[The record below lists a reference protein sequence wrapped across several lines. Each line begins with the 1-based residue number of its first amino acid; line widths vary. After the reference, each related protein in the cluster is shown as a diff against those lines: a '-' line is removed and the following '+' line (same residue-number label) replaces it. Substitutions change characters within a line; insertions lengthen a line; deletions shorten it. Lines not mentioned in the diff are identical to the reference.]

1 MDPLEFLKP
10 YTALIESHLQSLP
23 LPEKPAGLYDPQR
36 YILDIGGKR
45 IRPVLSLMSC
55 GLCGADIEKAIPAA
69 LSVELIHNFTLLH
82 DDIMDQAESR
92 RGHETAHL
100 RWDTAS
106 AILAGDGMFVQA
118 LLRLQDIHPDCDHK
132 QMMEELLLGVNTVCE
147 GQALD
152 MEFESRSDVSRD
164 EYLAMIGGKT
174 SALLSTSMKLGGFSA
189 NAAADRISL
198 LGQIGIS
205 LGLAFQIQ
213 DDLLDVVADPSQFG
227 KQQGGDIRE
236 GKKTFLMLDALEKCS
251 EEQKSMLLGYLKQ
264 RPLTDEQIKDV
275 IELFHQTGTI
285 EEARSQIEHYYK
297 RAWDALEKFDDSRYK
312 QDLSN
317 LITYLKNR
325 DF

>member
-1 MDPLEFLKP
+1 LEFIKP
-10 YTALIESHLQSLP
+10 YTALVEDHLQALP

-45 IRPVLSLMSC
+45 IRPVLSLLSC
-55 GLCGADIEKAIPAA
+55 GLCGVDINRAIPAA

-92 RGHETAHL
+92 RGHQTVHL

-118 LLRLQDIHPDCDHK
+118 LMRLQYIHPDCDHQ
-132 QMMEELLLGVNTVCE
+132 QMMQELLRGVNTVCE

-152 MEFESRSDVSRD
+152 MEFENRSDVSRD
-164 EYLAMIGGKT
+164 EYLTMIEGKT
-174 SALLSTSMKLGGFSA
+174 AALLSTSMKLGGYSA
-189 NAAADRISL
+189 NADADRINL
-198 LGQIGIS
+198 LGRMGAS

-213 DDLLDVVADPSQFG
+213 DDLLDVIADPSQFG
-227 KQQGGDIRE
+227 KEKAGDIRE
-236 GKKTFLMLDALEKCS
+236 GKKTFLMLTALEKCS
-251 EEQKSMLLGYLKQ
+251 DEQKLKVLGYLNQ
-264 RPLTDEQIKDV
+264 RPLTSEQIDD
-275 IELFHQTGTI
+275 IIDMYHQTGAI
-285 EEARSQIEHYYK
+285 EDARTQIEHYYG

-325 DF
+325 EF